1 MDSLCTADSTWE
13 VEDQMRVMLPQNP
26 WETTGKLSPQA
37 LPESS
42 EVLASS
48 LFQSEPIQELCT
60 LNCWMTNPFPPWW
73 LSSKESTCN
82 AGETGDMGSIPGSQ
96 RSPGE
101 GNGNPLQHPR
111 LENPM
116 DRGTLLLL
124 LSHFGHI
131 QLFATPWIVAHQA
144 PLSKGFPRQEY
155 WSGLPFPS
163 PGELLNPGVKPALP
177 AVGGRSLTTEPPGKP
192 TEEPGR
198 PQLLGSQKSQ
208 IQLNNNNST
217 V

>member
-1 MDSLCTADSTWE
+1 
-13 VEDQMRVMLPQNP
+13 MRVMLPQNP

-60 LNCWMTNPFPPWW
+60 LNCRKTNPFPPWW

-131 QLFATPWIVAHQA
+131 QFFATPWIVAHQA
-144 PLSKGFPRQEY
+144 PLSKVFPRQEY

-163 PGELLNPGVKPALP
+163 PGELPDPGIKP
-177 AVGGRSLTTEPPGKP
+177 RS
-192 TEEPGR
+192 
-198 PQLLGSQKSQ
+198 SA
-208 IQLNNNNST
+208 
-217 V
+217 

>member
-1 MDSLCTADSTWE
+1 MQEKQEIWIRSWVTKI
-13 VEDQMRVMLPQNP
+13 P
-26 WETTGKLSPQA
+26 WRRKWQPT
-37 LPESS
+37 
-42 EVLASS
+42 LASS
-48 LFQSEPIQELCT
+48 
-60 LNCWMTNPFPPWW
+60 
-73 LSSKESTCN
+73 
-82 AGETGDMGSIPGSQ
+82 PG
-96 RSPGE
+96 
-101 GNGNPLQHPR
+101 
-111 LENPM
+111 NPM

-163 PGELLNPGVKPALP
+163 PGELLNPGVKPEPP
-177 AVGGRSLTTEPPGKP
+177 AVGGRSFTTEPPGKP

-198 PQLLGSQKSQ
+198 PQFVGSQKIR